1 MLKNIFTGVLISCVL
16 LTLSVPNNAL
26 AQSSKKKARSVSDSL
41 RAAMLRRDSMMRY
54 YKTSDT
60 STNNLLQRI
69 EYYTLEFN
77 QIGNSLSKGLDTAN
91 ISAALPRL
99 EKLTITM
106 RNLIVR
112 DRSGTLRYLYA
123 IRDILNKQQDKLD
136 IWQDDLKDANEKLAD
151 INERIGRVERDSLFK
166 IFPADSTLRITF
178 LEQRA
183 AIEIKAHKLDTI
195 NRKALLNVGLMQ
207 NRLTSIYISIIEEK
221 EMINMKI
228 RNFSM
233 NSLNCEYGYIWDMKP
248 AEGTTFKSSL
258 DRTVT
263 MNLKLFKLLDGESWK
278 HVLGF
283 MILVGFF
290 CWIIFTRRKII
301 KTKSGYI
308 EIFKQT
314 QYVSGYPI
322 TVTLLITSLIIPYF
336 YDQPPMVF
344 LETIFMVTILSV
356 LYLTYKTCEKPAFN
370 YLHKLFWITLII
382 SVSNLFVEVSNVDR
396 VAMLLLSAATV
407 YISWAFLKKL
417 ASSKDPVI
425 PYSRVALWLLII
437 FETTSV
443 VFNIAGRFSLAKI
456 IGVTAIYNFWLALSL
471 YYFIQV
477 LVQSLFLQLEANKID
492 KDSISTYLD
501 FKLLQAKFR
510 SILDIVAIIMW
521 VVTLLQNISVE
532 DSVFSLIGNFLTESR
547 KVGGTLFTFNSI
559 IIFVGVIWLSSVI
572 ARMISY
578 FYDFA
583 DQQRSVTSV
592 QRKTRTSLLLVR
604 IGVFSVG
611 FLLAIAASG
620 FPLDKITIIISA
632 LGVGVGFGLQNIVNN
647 LVSGLILAFEK
658 PVQVGD
664 VIEVS
669 NRSGTI
675 KEIGIRSSKIATGNG
690 AEIIIPNGDLIS
702 QHVINW
708 TLSDN
713 NRQVE
718 LLINVAYGCDVDKVK
733 SILRDVLA
741 NRDDIMLKP
750 DPVVYLDKLG
760 PTSVDFK
767 VLFWAADISMWQ
779 QLKSRILST
788 IYKAFEAEGI
798 EIPQPKQEVYVQ
810 MPNSDVKIPVPLSE
824 AEPTPPSNENPVDPK
839 P

>member
-1 MLKNIFTGVLISCVL
+1 MRKIFAIKL
-16 LTLSVPNNAL
+16 LSGFIILAFAL
-26 AQSSKKKARSVSDSL
+26 PLVVSAQSSKKKSRSVSDSL
-41 RAAMLRRDSMMRY
+41 RTAILRRDSMMRY

-69 EYYTLEFN
+69 EFYTLEFN
-77 QIGNSLSKGLDTAN
+77 QIGNSLSKGLDTAS
-91 ISAALPRL
+91 ISAELPRL

-106 RNLIVR
+106 RNLIAR

-123 IRDILNKQQDKLD
+123 IRDILNKQQDRLD
-136 IWQDDLKDANEKLAD
+136 VWQDDLKDANEKLAD
-151 INERIGRVERDSLFK
+151 IDERIGKVERDSIFR

-207 NRLTSIYISIIEEK
+207 NRLTSIYIAIIEEK
-221 EMINMKI
+221 EMINAKI

-233 NSLNCEYGYIWDMKP
+233 NALNCEYGYIWDMKP
-248 AEGTTFKSSL
+248 AEGTTFGSSL
-258 DRTVT
+258 ERTVS
-263 MNLKLFKLLDGESWK
+263 MNLKLFKLLNGESLK
-278 HVLGF
+278 HALGF
-283 MILVGFF
+283 ILLVGFF
-290 CWIIFTRRKII
+290 YWIIFTRRKII
-301 KTKSGYI
+301 KTKSGYL

-314 QYVSGYPI
+314 QYVSAYPVA
-322 TVTLLITSLIIPYF
+322 VTLLVTSLIIPYF
-336 YDQPPMVF
+336 YDQPPVVF
-344 LETIFMVTILSV
+344 LEIIFMFTILSV
-356 LYLTYKTCEKPAFN
+356 LYLTFKTCDKPSFN
-370 YLHKLFWITLII
+370 YLHKLFWITLVL
-382 SVSNLFVEVSNVDR
+382 SVSNLFVEISNVDR
-396 VAMLLLSAATV
+396 VALLLLSAATV
-407 YISWAFLKKL
+407 YISWAFLKQL
-417 ASSKDPVI
+417 TISKEPVI
-425 PYSRVALWLLII
+425 PYSRIALWLLII
-437 FETTSV
+437 LETISV

-456 IGVTAIYNFWLALSL
+456 IGVTAVYNFWLALSL
-471 YYFIQV
+471 YYLVQI
-477 LVQSLFLQLEANKID
+477 LVQSLFLQLEAHKID

-501 FKLLQAKFR
+501 FKLLQAKFK
-510 SILDIVAIIMW
+510 SILYMVAIIMW

-532 DSVFSLIGNFLTESR
+532 DSVFSLIGSFLTESR

-572 ARMISY
+572 ARVVSY

-583 DQQRSVTSV
+583 DQQKSATSV

-604 IGVFSVG
+604 IAVFSVG

-664 VIEVS
+664 VIEVA
-669 NRSGTI
+669 NRAGTI
-675 KEIGIRSSKIATGNG
+675 KEIGMRSSKIATGNG

-733 SILRDVLA
+733 MILREVLA
-741 NRDDIMLKP
+741 KRDDIMQSP
-750 DPVVYLDKLG
+750 EPMVFLDKLG

-767 VLFWAADISMWQ
+767 VLFWAADISMWL
-779 QLKSRILST
+779 QLKSRILSA
-788 IYKAFEAEGI
+788 IYKVFEAEGI

-810 MPNSDVKIPVPLSE
+810 MPASDVKIPVPV
-824 AEPTPPSNENPVDPK
+824 AEPTPPANENLGDPK